1 MVIIFKKSSAK
12 GGNKPYHP
20 LKKRNGMVK
29 CQINQIASL
38 IKVSILKATNSE
50 SVGSFAGPHDGSAAI
65 EVEATRTGTANRTAP
80 IVAVRTDIE

>member
-1 MVIIFKKSSAK
+1 
-12 GGNKPYHP
+12 
-20 LKKRNGMVK
+20 MVK

-80 IVAVRTDIE
+80 IVAVRTDIEERTTAAEVAAARHGQF